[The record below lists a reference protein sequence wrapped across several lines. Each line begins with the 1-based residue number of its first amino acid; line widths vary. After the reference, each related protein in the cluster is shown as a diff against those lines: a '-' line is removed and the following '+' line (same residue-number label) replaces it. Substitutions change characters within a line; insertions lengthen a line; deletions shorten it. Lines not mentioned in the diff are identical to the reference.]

1 MTQEPLD
8 LRLAPVALVAW
19 GAAALA
25 TGWSPGQAT
34 AGALGLL
41 VLAGVSAGFAR
52 GLTSRPRPG
61 AGRLRPHRHD
71 LVLAAAAACL
81 VGGAAVAVGGLRAGA
96 VQAGPIPQ
104 LARDGAQVSL
114 LGKVVTD
121 PVEREGT
128 FGSYV
133 VVRLRVDQVTGRG
146 ATTSVAS
153 PVLAIADP
161 QWLRV
166 SLGDRVLAAGRL
178 QVAQG
183 SDLAGVLI
191 ARGPA
196 EVVSR
201 AHVVDRSVAHV
212 RSNLTEAAS
221 VLPEAEAALVPALV
235 DGDDSQMPQQ
245 VATDFRTTGL
255 THLLAVSG
263 ANLTLMLGFLLVS
276 ARWCGARGRWLL
288 VVGAVG
294 VVFFVLLARP
304 QPSVLRAA
312 AMGVVALAGLSAGG
326 RRRGA
331 RALCIA
337 VVALVLVDPWL
348 ARSVGFLLSTVATAG
363 IILLAPRW
371 RDGLAGWMPRPLAEA
386 IAVPLA
392 AQLACTPAIAAISG
406 QVSVVAVIANMV
418 VAPAVGPTTLLGLVA
433 GLMAIV
439 SDGLGHLLGYAA
451 GVPAWWIVWVAEHGS
466 GLAGAAMTWP
476 VGAVSIAALTLLIGG
491 ILVVMPRLVS
501 HRGTCLACTGLLV
514 VVIVQPMGRL
524 GWPPGDWLMVMCDVG
539 QGDAMVLNAGSGAAV
554 VVDTGV
560 DPALVDG
567 CLDRLEVH
575 RVPLVVL
582 THFHADHAGGL
593 PGVLEGRTVEEIQV
607 SPLADPSAQA
617 KEVTRLAAAA
627 GIPVTVAVTGERR
640 RVGRLSWQVLGPVD
654 VPDGAGADSGSEGSA
669 PNNASVVMLVEVD
682 GRRLLLSGDA
692 EPEEEEDILDS
703 GADLRVDVFKV
714 AHHGSANQEPDFLF
728 ATAAS
733 LAVISVGEDNDYGH
747 PSAATLGLLRQLGAQ
762 VYRTDLHGD
771 IAVVER
777 AGQLAVVT
785 SGTG

>member
-1 MTQEPLD
+1 
-8 LRLAPVALVAW
+8 
-19 GAAALA
+19 
-25 TGWSPGQAT
+25 
-34 AGALGLL
+34 
-41 VLAGVSAGFAR
+41 
-52 GLTSRPRPG
+52 
-61 AGRLRPHRHD
+61 
-71 LVLAAAAACL
+71 
-81 VGGAAVAVGGLRAGA
+81 
-96 VQAGPIPQ
+96 
-104 LARDGAQVSL
+104 
-114 LGKVVTD
+114 
-121 PVEREGT
+121 
-128 FGSYV
+128 
-133 VVRLRVDQVTGRG
+133 
-146 ATTSVAS
+146 
-153 PVLAIADP
+153 
-161 QWLRV
+161 
-166 SLGDRVLAAGRL
+166 
-178 QVAQG
+178 
-183 SDLAGVLI
+183 
-191 ARGPA
+191 
-196 EVVSR
+196 
-201 AHVVDRSVAHV
+201 
-212 RSNLTEAAS
+212 
-221 VLPEAEAALVPALV
+221 
-235 DGDDSQMPQQ
+235 
-245 VATDFRTTGL
+245 
-255 THLLAVSG
+255 
-263 ANLTLMLGFLLVS
+263 
-276 ARWCGARGRWLL
+276 
-288 VVGAVG
+288 
-294 VVFFVLLARP
+294 
-304 QPSVLRAA
+304 
-312 AMGVVALAGLSAGG
+312 
-326 RRRGA
+326 
-331 RALCIA
+331 
-337 VVALVLVDPWL
+337 
-348 ARSVGFLLSTVATAG
+348 VATAG
-363 IILLAPRW
+363 ILLLAPRW
-371 RDGLAGWMPRPLAEA
+371 RDGLARWMPRPLAEA

-406 QVSVVAVIANMV
+406 QVSLVSVVANMV

-771 IAVVER
+771 IAIVER